1 MAADRE
7 EGRVHGGARL
17 LEVKNL
23 SISFHTFAGEVSAV
37 RNVDFHLDRGE
48 VIAIVGE
55 SGSGKSVSTQAI
67 LGLTPIPPGEI
78 SSGEILFDGEDLLRY
93 GERRMSEISGSR
105 ISMIFQD
112 PMTSLNPTMKV
123 GNQIREILHQHAQLS
138 RAEAGER
145 TVELMQLVGIPEPRV
160 RMSQYPHEFS
170 GGMRQRAMIAMA
182 MANHPQVLIADEP
195 TTALDVTIQSQIFR
209 LLRELREKFSTA
221 IILITHD
228 LGVVA
233 GMADRIVVMYAG
245 KVVEEGATEQIYYR
259 PQHPYTAG
267 LLRSVPSLAAGEG
280 QRLNTIEGTPPFLL
294 SVPAGCPFAE
304 RCDYAMRVCREELP
318 PYHRPEP
325 GCRAACWLYEE
336 GASGQLERFRTRD
349 LSA

>member
-1 MAADRE
+1 MGTDTAMKE
-7 EGRVHGGARL
+7 ERL
-17 LEVKNL
+17 LDVRDL
-23 SISFHTFAGEVSAV
+23 SVSFHTYAGEVSAV

-55 SGSGKSVSTQAI
+55 SGCGKSVSTQAI

-78 SSGEILFDGEDLLRY
+78 KGGEILFKGENLLTY
-93 GERRMSEISGSR
+93 DERRMSEVCGSR

-123 GNQIREILHQHAQLS
+123 GSQIQEVLHQHARIS
-138 RAEAGER
+138 GAEGRKR
-145 TVELMQLVGIPEPRV
+145 TLELMGLVGIPQPAIRV
-160 RMSQYPHEFS
+160 HQYPHEFS

-182 MANHPQVLIADEP
+182 MANQPEILIADEP

-209 LLRELREKFSTA
+209 LLRELQKDFNTA

-245 KVVEEGATEQIYYR
+245 KVMEEGGTDQVYYR
-259 PQHPYTAG
+259 PRHPYTAG
-267 LLRSVPSLAAGEG
+267 LLRAVPSLADDE
-280 QRLNTIEGTPPFLL
+280 RRKLRTIEGTPPFLL
-294 SVPAGCPFAE
+294 HVPPGCPFAE
-304 RCDYAMRVCREELP
+304 RCDYAMRICRLEEP
-318 PYHRPEP
+318 RRSRQEE
-325 GCRAACWLYEE
+325 GNRVFCWLYHEE
-336 GASGQLERFRTRD
+336 ATVQRALFESRDGAR
-349 LSA
+349 

>member
-1 MAADRE
+1 MDD
-7 EGRVHGGARL
+7 GKRL

-23 SISFHTFAGEVSAV
+23 SISFHTFAGEIPAV
-37 RNVDFHLDRGE
+37 RNVDFLLGRGE

-78 SSGEILFDGEDLLRY
+78 KTGEIIFDGEDLLDY
-93 GERRMSEISGSR
+93 SERQMSRICGSR

-123 GNQIREILHQHAQLS
+123 GNQIREVLHQHAALS
-138 RAEAGER
+138 REAGRER
-145 TVELMQLVGIPEPRV
+145 AIELMQLVGVPEPKVRV
-160 RMSQYPHEFS
+160 GQYPHEFS

-182 MANHPQVLIADEP
+182 MANRPEVLIADEP

-209 LLRELREKFSTA
+209 LLRGLRESFHTA

-233 GMADRIVVMYAG
+233 GVADRIIVMYAG
-245 KVVEEGATEQIYYR
+245 KVMEEGATDQIYYR
-259 PQHPYTAG
+259 PRHPYTAG
-267 LLRSVPSLAAGEG
+267 LLRSVPSLAADER
-280 QRLNTIEGTPPFLL
+280 QRLRTIEGTPPFLL
-294 SVPAGCPFAE
+294 TIPPGCPFAE
-304 RCDYAMRVCREELP
+304 RCEYAMRICREDDP
-318 PYHRPEP
+318 PYHHPEP
-325 GCRAACWLYEE
+325 ANRTACWLYDG
-336 GASGQLERFRTRD
+336 GAADQMKSFRDRD
-349 LSA
+349 TTL